1 MLLQTILYGNA
12 FAFSIMICV
21 FVFIAYY

>member
-1 MLLQTILYGNA
+1 MLLQTIRYGNA

-21 FVFIAYY
+21 FVFIAYF